1 MSILK
6 YECFVR
12 AAFGQFN
19 DGKVVKLCDIW
30 GEPAMLANQ
39 GLCDFVD
46 NLHLVK
52 SATAYSACIF
62 KSRFPEELM
71 TAEKETEWDAAIRNI
86 LSAESFND
94 IEECIDVVNALRE
107 QDDIE

>member
-1 MSILK
+1 MSTLK
-6 YECFVR
+6 YEGFVR

-19 DGKVVKLCDIW
+19 DGKVVGLCDRW
-30 GEPAMLANQ
+30 GDPAMLANQ
-39 GLCDFVD
+39 GLCDFIS

-62 KSRFPEELM
+62 KSKFPEELM
-71 TAEKETEWDAAIRNI
+71 TAEKEMEWNAAIKNI

-94 IEECIDVVNALRE
+94 IEECIDVVNALRK
-107 QDDIE
+107 